1 MRSLWPEILVDFLL
15 FRDQLGNGSRRLG
28 ATLDPSFCL
37 LLVDFKCSAAGR
49 GVIGADLLDV
59 SAVAGKPLVADDDAV
74 KGPFLGP
81 VSAQTNSYTH
91 TLLPLVSGT
100 GWAFG

>member
-1 MRSLWPEILVDFLL
+1 MRPLRPEILADFLL

-28 ATLDPSFCL
+28 AALNPGFCL
-37 LLVDFKCSAAGR
+37 LLVDFKCSAAG
-49 GVIGADLLDV
+49 GGIIGADLFDV
-59 SAVAGKPLVADDDAV
+59 SAVARKPLVGDDDAV

-91 TLLPLVSGT
+91 ALLPSR
-100 GWAFG
+100 

>member
-1 MRSLWPEILVDFLL
+1 MRSLRPEILAGFLL
-15 FRDQLGNGSRRLG
+15 SRDQLGNGSRRLG
-28 ATLDPSFCL
+28 ATLNPSFCL
-37 LLVDFKCSAAGR
+37 FLVDFKSSAAGD
-49 GVIGADLLDV
+49 GIIGSDLLDI

-91 TLLPLVSGT
+91 TLLPSR
-100 GWAFG
+100 